1 MSIEKKQFTLTRIQ
15 EILQASS
22 QDLLR
27 LCEEGII
34 MPEFSDPNN
43 GGEGHRFSQRNL
55 VEFAVALEMRKLQF
69 SFDTVHL
76 VISVLKKFLEEVKKG
91 IPDYSPLHLG
101 NKNYPRLIIRIKE
114 TETLIF
120 SIYRT
125 SKKSWMHRACP
136 IPSPHIKR
144 ASIRFV
150 VLKEGLSASQ
160 AALPKIDISKI
171 VGQLQKRLE

>member
-1 MSIEKKQFTLTRIQ
+1 MRLNCKKFNTTQIE
-15 EILQASS
+15 EILQVP
-22 QDLLR
+22 QRDLLR

-43 GGEGHRFSQRNL
+43 GDEAHQFSQRNL

-144 ASIRFV
+144 ASIRFA

>member
-1 MSIEKKQFTLTRIQ
+1 MKEEPLALSQMGSILNTPQQ
-15 EILQASS
+15 N
-22 QDLLR
+22 LLR

-43 GGEGHRFSQRNL
+43 GDEAHQFSQRNL
-55 VEFAVALEMRKLQF
+55 VEFAIALQMRKLQF

-125 SKKSWMHRACP
+125 SKKSWMHRTCP